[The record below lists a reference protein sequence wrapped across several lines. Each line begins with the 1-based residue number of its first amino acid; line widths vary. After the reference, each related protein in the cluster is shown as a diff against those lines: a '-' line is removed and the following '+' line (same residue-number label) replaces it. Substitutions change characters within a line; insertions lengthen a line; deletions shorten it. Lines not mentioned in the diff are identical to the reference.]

1 MRNNGFSIMENS
13 FKWNI
18 KSYRSKEQDFKCFYF
33 LFFNTQ
39 PIKLDDLFTGL
50 SSKGINGSFFFF
62 IQYIKKFKFS
72 SQLAVVK
79 HIQLS
84 LDFSRLIEGLFRLI
98 GKLNNEKISCKLK
111 GTKAPLEAQFERW

>member
-1 MRNNGFSIMENS
+1 MGLVSLKIVLNEILRHIEAWSKI
-13 FKWNI
+13 WNV
-18 KSYRSKEQDFKCFYF
+18 FYF

-79 HIQLS
+79 HIQIS
-84 LDFSRLIEGLFRLI
+84 LDFSRLMEGLFRLI
-98 GKLNNEKISCKLK
+98 GELNDEKISCKLK
-111 GTKAPLEAQFERW
+111 DTKAPIEAQFERC